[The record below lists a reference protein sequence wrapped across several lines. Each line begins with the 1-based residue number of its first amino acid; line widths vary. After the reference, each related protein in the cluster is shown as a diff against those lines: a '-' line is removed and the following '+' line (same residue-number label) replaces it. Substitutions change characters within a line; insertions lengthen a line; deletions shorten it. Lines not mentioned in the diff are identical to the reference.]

1 VTATVLRVKRRRRA
15 AAGIIALGTAVV
27 VPFGRVAADE
37 TSARVIRY
45 QNDVLTVRL
54 RSVPIDEVLRDV
66 AQQSGAEVR
75 GQVREPRDVSA
86 EFEAVPLPEALSRLL
101 GDQAFALVYAS
112 GGRLKA
118 VRLLGSDAISVPAV
132 AIVPGERPPFPGPL
146 PGLIDRHAAI
156 PVTGAVAEALQS
168 DSATFR
174 QLLDLSLHHADGTV
188 RAEAVRTGLAA
199 VEADRELYVAVV
211 AELDHVDS
219 GVLAK
224 LLRAGAGEHA
234 EELAKSVSQGPN
246 AAKFR
251 LKASSVLQALR
262 QAD

>member
-1 VTATVLRVKRRRRA
+1 VRRRRRA
-15 AAGIIALGTAVV
+15 AAGIIALATAVV
-27 VPFGRVAADE
+27 APSGCPAAE
-37 TSARVIRY
+37 EASARVIRY

-54 RSVPIDEVLRDV
+54 RNVPIDEILRDV

-75 GQVREPRDVSA
+75 GQVRERRDVTA
-86 EFEAVPLPEALSRLL
+86 EFEAVPLSEALSRLL

-118 VRLLGSDAISVPAV
+118 VRLLGSDGVSVKATPV
-132 AIVPGERPPFPGPL
+132 VLGERPPFPGPL
-146 PGLIDRHAAI
+146 PGLIDRHEAV

-168 DSATFR
+168 DFATLR
-174 QLLDLSLHHADGTV
+174 QLLDLSLHHADATV

-199 VEADRELYVAVV
+199 VEADRALYVAVV

-219 GVLAK
+219 DVLAK
-224 LLRAGAGEHA
+224 LLLSSANEHA
-234 EELAKSVSQGPN
+234 EELARSVSQGAH

-251 LKASSVLQALR
+251 LKASSVLQTLR
-262 QAD
+262 QPD